1 MLGLMVFG
9 ALFLYILISIAVIIA
24 AISWADK
31 SGNRPGT
38 TGLIAALVMYNLVF
52 WDLIPVYGLH
62 SYQCENNAGFTVYKT
77 IEEWGKENPGVAETL
92 VAVESTGAINYGNT
106 SRYML
111 NQRFAWEITREKFWH
126 IIKRVDEKIIDTV
139 TGEVLAEEVDF
150 NAQVLG
156 LNRGGTFS
164 EFKFW
169 FDKSSCFKKEERE
182 TKWLVNGDSFY
193 SLYLKYKNFNGDE
206 K

>member
-77 IEEWGKENPGVAETL
+77 IEEWKKENPDIAETL
-92 VAVESTGAINYGNT
+92 TPVENATWQHDGNIT
-106 SRYML
+106 RVPL
-111 NQRFAWEITREKFWH
+111 NQRFVWQTTREKVWYIVH
-126 IIKRVDEKIIDTV
+126 EKDDRYRNERS
-139 TGEVLAEEVDF
+139 TGPV
-150 NAQVLG
+150 
-156 LNRGGTFS
+156 
-164 EFKFW
+164 
-169 FDKSSCFKKEERE
+169 
-182 TKWLVNGDSFY
+182 Y
-193 SLYLKYKNFNGDE
+193 
-206 K
+206 